1 MCLFSNRR
9 RHRTHPVFILWKD
22 GRTIAL
28 AAAIASTAM
37 SALSQ
42 RAGSESGTLVRAR
55 MLLASAHWQD
65 AAPLVRTY
73 LEDHPD
79 AGEAH
84 LLMGQILY
92 RQNQPRPS
100 MAEYVKASETIDLSA
115 FDLRIFALDCAAIP
129 DLPEAEKWLRRAIE
143 KDSQDAAN
151 WEALGHI
158 QFSSQQYQAAIES
171 LEHAL
176 QLAPRSIS
184 AESMIGL
191 CHERLTHFDAAEAS
205 YRTAIEWQAGHADSD
220 AVPLT
225 GLGRLLIG
233 ADKPEEAI
241 PWLQRAVKA
250 APQTS
255 EPHEVLGLAYSE
267 TGRVKEA
274 ISELD
279 IAIHISP
286 NVARLHLMLA
296 RIYRTQGDKE
306 RAESELQQYQKLR
319 RSATQ

>member
-1 MCLFSNRR
+1 
-9 RHRTHPVFILWKD
+9 
-22 GRTIAL
+22 
-28 AAAIASTAM
+28 
-37 SALSQ
+37 
-42 RAGSESGTLVRAR
+42 
-55 MLLASAHWQD
+55 
-65 AAPLVRTY
+65 
-73 LEDHPD
+73 
-79 AGEAH
+79 
-84 LLMGQILY
+84 
-92 RQNQPRPS
+92 
-100 MAEYVKASETIDLSA
+100 
-115 FDLRIFALDCAAIP
+115 
-129 DLPEAEKWLRRAIE
+129 
-143 KDSQDAAN
+143 
-151 WEALGHI
+151 
-158 QFSSQQYQAAIES
+158 
-171 LEHAL
+171 
-176 QLAPRSIS
+176 
-184 AESMIGL
+184 MIGL